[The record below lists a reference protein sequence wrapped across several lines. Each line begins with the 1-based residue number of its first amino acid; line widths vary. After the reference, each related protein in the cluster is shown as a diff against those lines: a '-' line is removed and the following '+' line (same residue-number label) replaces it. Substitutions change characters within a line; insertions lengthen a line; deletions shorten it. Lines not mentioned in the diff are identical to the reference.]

1 LAQPPD
7 RASARAQPPDPARA
21 RPGRPSSGA
30 RERIRD
36 AAFEV
41 LKAEGY
47 AGLTTAK
54 VAARSGQNKA
64 LISYHFGSKQGL
76 VAEVARAVS
85 GAITEELLQAIGEP
99 RDVRAL
105 ARGVTDGVTALNAR
119 DKGLAR
125 MYFDLAAQAI
135 VEPEVRSI
143 MAEMKAGYRAVL
155 RQELARVGGG
165 PRSSAD
171 AEAAAVYMVACL
183 EGLMLDQVERGET
196 PELARARAMFVDS
209 MVAAVRS

>member
-1 LAQPPD
+1 M
-7 RASARAQPPDPARA
+7 AQPPDPARV

-30 RERIRD
+30 RERMID
-36 AAFEV
+36 AALDV
-41 LKAEGY
+41 LKSEGY
-47 AGLTTAK
+47 AGLSTAK

-85 GAITEELLQAIGEP
+85 TAITEELLQAIGEP

-105 ARGVTDGVTALNAR
+105 ARGLVEGVNALNAR
-119 DKGLAR
+119 DEGLPR

-135 VEPEVRSI
+135 VDPEVRSI

-155 RQELARVGGG
+155 RRELARVTDG
-165 PRSSAD
+165 PRSSAEGD
-171 AEAAAVYMVACL
+171 AAAVFMVACL
-183 EGLMLDQVERGET
+183 EGLMLDELERGET
-196 PELARARAMFVDS
+196 PELVQARAMFVDS
-209 MVAAVRS
+209 VAAAVRP